1 MYYLA
6 DFYAGCATP
15 KGFVSHGVSKV
26 KTKKPSIHLFSAYP
40 IQGGGAL
47 GVLKPIIPIVTW
59 QNSGYTLDRFI
70 ICCRANT

>member
-40 IQGGGAL
+40 IQGGGGFGGTEAYYPNRYMAKL
-47 GVLKPIIPIVTW
+47 WVHPGQIYNLL
-59 QNSGYTLDRFI
+59 QG
-70 ICCRANT
+70 